1 MATSKRVT
9 PGREGYK
16 ILFNENTVIMNHKFA
31 AAAAKYGTKENKL
44 MKNIRKDFPGM
55 AEVIVSGRECDKAK
69 PNSRLTY
76 DNMKKHIAAYDRG
89 IEELLE
95 RVSSWNYEFLQDSEV
110 VGPHREQIIMDMK
123 KIARLIDRVDL
134 QRGMAMG
141 VPTVKELIAILSKL
155 PEDYRVYCCGGE
167 NYLYIWEKSKSI
179 TIDHEYSLA

>member
-1 MATSKRVT
+1 
-9 PGREGYK
+9 
-16 ILFNENTVIMNHKFA
+16 
-31 AAAAKYGTKENKL
+31 
-44 MKNIRKDFPGM
+44 MKNITLVPSEKTFIDW
-55 AEVIVSGRECDKAK
+55 AERNGLELSSDEATLLLGYISGHGYGVTLDERDLIVLVDIEYPENGI
-69 PNSRLTY
+69 
-76 DNMKKHIAAYDRG
+76 IARG

-95 RVSSWNYEFLQDSEV
+95 RVSTWNYEFLQDSEV
-110 VGPHREQIIMDMK
+110 VGSHREQIIMDMK

>member
-1 MATSKRVT
+1 MCNIEMIPSEKTFISWVNNETNNLYLTPEEAGLLLGYILGHGCGVFLDATDTIVVMDIED
-9 PGREGYK
+9 P
-16 ILFNENTVIMNHKFA
+16 ENGVIA
-31 AAAAKYGTKENKL
+31 
-44 MKNIRKDFPGM
+44 
-55 AEVIVSGRECDKAK
+55 
-69 PNSRLTY
+69 
-76 DNMKKHIAAYDRG
+76 RG
-89 IEELLE
+89 FDELLE

-110 VGPHREQIIMDMK
+110 VGSHREQIIMDME

-134 QRGMAMG
+134 LRGMPMG